1 MKGLQNQ
8 KQMDQKVLKI
18 NEVMQKVDQLV
29 KNETKNPED
38 IILVASALLAVTRN
52 IYVSALG
59 IKDTARMFEAVAD
72 SFIITEDFITHF
84 KPTTI
89 H

>member
-1 MKGLQNQ
+1 
-8 KQMDQKVLKI
+8 
-18 NEVMQKVDQLV
+18 MQKVDRLV

-38 IILVASALLAVTRN
+38 VILVASALLAVTRN

-59 IKDTARMFEAVAD
+59 IQDTARMFEAVAD
-72 SFIITEDFITHF
+72 SFIMTERFIEQF
-84 KPTTI
+84 KPTI

>member
-1 MKGLQNQ
+1 MKGLQDQ
-8 KQMDQKVLKI
+8 KQMDQKVVKI
-18 NEVMQKVDQLV
+18 SEVMQKLDKFV

-52 IYVSALG
+52 IYVSQLG
-59 IKDTARMFEAVAD
+59 IEDTARMFEAVAD
-72 SFIITEDFITHF
+72 SFVMTEKFIEHL
-84 KPTTI
+84 KPTI

>member
-1 MKGLQNQ
+1 MKGSQDQ
-8 KQMDQKVLKI
+8 KRMDQKVVKI
-18 NEVMQKVDQLV
+18 SEVMQKLDKFV

-59 IKDTARMFEAVAD
+59 VEDTARMFEAVAD
-72 SFIITEDFITHF
+72 RFLATEKFIEQF
-84 KPTTI
+84 KPTI

>member
-1 MKGLQNQ
+1 MKGLQDQ

-18 NEVMQKVDQLV
+18 NEVMQKVDKLV
-29 KNETKNPED
+29 KNEAKDPED
-38 IILVASALLAVTRN
+38 ILLVASALLAVTRN

-59 IKDTARMFEAVAD
+59 VEDTARMFEAVAD
-72 SFIITEDFITHF
+72 SFIVTEKFVEHF
-84 KPTTI
+84 KATI

>member
-1 MKGLQNQ
+1 MKGSQDQ
-8 KQMDQKVLKI
+8 KRMDQKVVKI
-18 NEVMQKVDQLV
+18 SEVMQKLDKFV

-59 IKDTARMFEAVAD
+59 VEDTARMFEAVAD
-72 SFIITEDFITHF
+72 SFVVTEKFIEQF
-84 KPTTI
+84 KPTI

>member
-1 MKGLQNQ
+1 
-8 KQMDQKVLKI
+8 MDQKVVKI
-18 NEVMQKVDQLV
+18 SEVMQKLDKFV

-38 IILVASALLAVTRN
+38 VILVASALLAVTRN

-59 IKDTARMFEAVAD
+59 IEDTARMFEAVAD
-72 SFIITEDFITHF
+72 SFVVTEEFLKHF
-84 KPTTI
+84 KPTI

>member
-1 MKGLQNQ
+1 MKGSQDQ
-8 KQMDQKVLKI
+8 KQMDQKVVKI
-18 NEVMQKVDQLV
+18 NDVMQKVDQLV

-59 IKDTARMFEAVAD
+59 VEDTARMFEAVAD
-72 SFIITEDFITHF
+72 SFVVTEKFIEHF
-84 KPTTI
+84 KPTI

>member
-1 MKGLQNQ
+1 MKGLQDQ

-18 NEVMQKVDQLV
+18 SEMMQKVDKLV
-29 KNETKNPED
+29 KDETKNPED
-38 IILVASALLAVTRN
+38 VLLVASALLAVTRN

-59 IKDTARMFEAVAD
+59 IEDTARMFEAVAD
-72 SFIITEDFITHF
+72 SFIMTEKFVEHF
-84 KPTTI
+84 KPTI

>member
-1 MKGLQNQ
+1 MKGSQDQ
-8 KQMDQKVLKI
+8 KRMDQKVVKI
-18 NEVMQKVDQLV
+18 SEVMQKLDKFV

-59 IKDTARMFEAVAD
+59 VEDTARMFEAVAD
-72 SFIITEDFITHF
+72 SFLATEKFIEQF
-84 KPTTI
+84 KPTI

>member
-1 MKGLQNQ
+1 MKGSQDQ
-8 KQMDQKVLKI
+8 KQMDQKTVKI
-18 NEVMQKVDQLV
+18 SEVMQKLDKFV

-38 IILVASALLAVTRN
+38 IILVASAHLAVTRN

-59 IKDTARMFEAVAD
+59 IEDTARMFEAVAD
-72 SFIITEDFITHF
+72 SFIVTERFIEQF
-84 KPTTI
+84 KPTI

>member
-1 MKGLQNQ
+1 
-8 KQMDQKVLKI
+8 MDQKVVKI
-18 NEVMQKVDQLV
+18 SEVMQKLDKFV

-59 IKDTARMFEAVAD
+59 IEDTARMFEVVAD
-72 SFIITEDFITHF
+72 SFVVTEEFLEHF
-84 KPTTI
+84 KPTI

>member
-1 MKGLQNQ
+1 MKGSQDQ
-8 KQMDQKVLKI
+8 KQMDQKVVKI
-18 NEVMQKVDQLV
+18 SEVMQKLDKFV

-59 IKDTARMFEAVAD
+59 IEDTARMFEAVAD
-72 SFIITEDFITHF
+72 SFVVTEEFLEHF
-84 KPTTI
+84 KPTI